1 MSDHKVLLQQ
11 AYQAIER
18 LKARLDTV
26 ERTHKEPIAIIG
38 MACRTPGGANT
49 PDAFW
54 HLLSTGVD
62 AIVEIP
68 RDRWDADA
76 WYDADPDAPG
86 KTYVRAGGF
95 VSGVDQFDA
104 AFFGISPREATSMD
118 PQQRFLLEVTWEA
131 LEHAGQPAD
140 RLAGSPTGVFV
151 GACHQDYLLL
161 QQRVGL
167 AATSDPYSGTG
178 STLSVAAGRI
188 SYALGLAGP
197 TLAVDTACSS
207 SLVAIHLACQN
218 LRTGRCRMALA
229 GGVNLLLTPE
239 PTIYLSKTR
248 ALAPD
253 GRCKS
258 FAAAADGYVRSEGCA
273 MVVLKR
279 LSDARADGD
288 RIIAVIRGTATNHD
302 GRSSGLT
309 VPSGPAQE
317 AVIREA
323 LRDGGIAPEEVGYV
337 EAHGTGTP
345 LGDPIEVRAIAAVLG
360 GPSRTEPLR
369 LGSVKTNVGHLEG
382 AAGVIGLIKAALSLD
397 HEALPPHLH
406 CAEPSAHIPWGELP
420 ITIPTQPTPWPR
432 DPAKRRIAGVSAFGF
447 SGSNAHV
454 VLEEAPVLPAPP
466 EVPGAPGAPG
476 VPGVL
481 EVPGAPGT
489 VERPSHVLTLSAKT
503 PEALRALAGRYRE
516 ALGEDVSL
524 PDFAYSANTGRAR
537 HAHRLAVVAGSTEAA
552 RASLDGFLAGR
563 AGPEVQTGRVEG
575 AIAPDVAFLF
585 TGQGSQYAGM
595 GRQLFETQPT
605 FRRSLERADEL
616 LGPLLGHSLI
626 SMLHAGP
633 DEAAVLDH
641 TAVAQPALFAIEY
654 ALAELWRSWGVVP
667 SAVMGHSVGEYVA
680 ACVAGVISFED
691 GLRLIAERGRLM
703 GALPPGGRMVA
714 VFADEAKVRAAVAA
728 GSERVSIAAVN
739 GPAEVVISGARDAVD
754 AVIARLGTGGGTPRP
769 LRVSHAFHSPLMEP
783 ILDGFERL
791 VSTVELSAPKLTLV
805 SNLTGEPVAPDAMQ
819 PAYFR
824 RHLREPVRFAAG
836 MQALHR
842 KGYRV
847 FVEIGPSPALLGL
860 GRRAVVDDGQAW
872 LGSLRKGGD
881 DWRELLAALAALHLR
896 GVPVDW
902 NGFDRDYSRRRLVLP
917 SYPFQRRRYWIA
929 ATPSLPD
936 SAVASATPAS
946 PSTPSAGQDERSDE
960 PIARWLHGLAWRR
973 ADRPATARGESAG
986 SGRWLICA
994 DRGGVAAELVR
1005 LLEMRGAT
1013 CTQLAPGEESTISL
1027 AGSLAGSPAGSPAGG
1042 FRGVIHLGG
1051 LDDEGEP
1058 SGDNLQVAQARGT
1071 LSVLALIQRLAEATP
1086 APRLWIATRRAQAL
1100 PMDPGPVA
1108 LAHAPLWGLGR
1119 VIALEHPDLWGGLI
1133 DVDAAPAGEVAAV
1146 LLEEIWASRPDD
1158 RAQTAAK
1165 PGSAPHGDGSPDEDP
1180 GAEDQVAYRGGVRHV
1195 ARLERLEFVTRNPDA
1210 APPPAPL
1217 RLRADRSY
1225 LIAGGLGGL
1234 GLTVAQWMIANG
1246 ARHLALLGRRP
1257 VDGHGEGRLAAV
1269 RALEA
1274 AGARVIVQ
1282 QADLGRAEEV
1292 ARAVGEIARSMPP
1305 LAGVVH
1311 AAGLVDDGA
1320 LVRQDP
1326 ARFARVMA
1334 PKVAGAWNLHAATL
1348 GQPLEFFA
1356 LFSSAAAILGSPGQ
1370 GNYAAANAFVD
1381 ALAHHRRALGLP
1393 AVSINWGPW
1402 ADVGMWAAL
1411 GKRGRAVRGVELISP
1426 SRGTEALA
1434 QLLAGDAAQV
1444 AVLPIAWRT
1453 FAAVFPVGHAPRLL
1467 ADLLDELDAAMV
1479 VAGEPRDG
1487 EVAARFLAASPTERP
1502 AIVEGFL
1509 AAQVAA
1515 AMRSD
1520 PEELPRDGNLLEL
1533 GMDSLMVVEVAHHL
1547 KREFHLTLYP
1557 REFYEHPS
1565 IASLAGYL
1573 ASELERAHGIAGPV
1587 AATVVSGRGEA
1598 LPSLPDRRGGASL
1611 ARPAR
1616 RIPGIAFLLSSPR
1629 AGSTLLRVM
1638 LAGHP
1643 ALFCPPELHLLG
1655 FDTLREREAALG
1667 ASYLGEGLE
1676 RAIMELEALDAAGGR
1691 RRVQEWLG
1699 EDLSIQAVY
1708 ERMQALA
1715 GARLVVDKSPTYASS
1730 LETLAHA
1737 EALFEGARYLFL
1749 FRHPYAVIESFV
1761 RKRMDKLVGAGD
1773 TDPYALA
1780 ERIWVASNENTRA
1793 FLRRIPRERG
1803 HAIRYEDLVREPERV
1818 LREACDFLRI
1828 PFDPAVLSPYAGD
1841 RMADGVHPQSV
1852 AIGDPDFLAHT
1863 DVDGRLGERWR
1874 DVHLP
1879 RPLGDAARREA
1890 AELGYEL
1897 PAEAA
1902 ITRGPDEPLAGGPRE
1917 AAELGYELPA
1927 EAAITRGADEPFAG
1941 GPREG
1946 FIEVRGLRLCTL
1958 SWGPEDGPLVVCLH
1972 GFLDHA
1978 GSMKAVAQRLARR
1991 GLRVVAPDL
2000 RGHGRSGHVGAGG
2013 SYHLVDFVADL
2024 DALARTLGP
2033 APFTLVGHSFGAGIA
2048 GLFAGVR
2055 PERLAQLVLV
2065 ELALPTEGRASEPT
2079 DRLATHLD
2087 YLASAQAHPTF
2098 PDLAT
2103 AVERLRTVV
2112 PIPPAQALATVER
2125 LTEPCAGG
2133 VRWRWDPL
2141 LRTRAG
2147 VTFHGLEL
2155 PPERFRELVGRA
2167 RCPVTLVYGDAS
2179 DLRRASRSAVPGGLD
2194 ERARDV
2200 VLRGGHNLHL
2210 ESPAELAEVIAAA
2223 VPQPS

>member
-239 PTIYLSKTR
+239 PTVYLSKTR

-258 FAAAADGYVRSEGCA
+258 FAAAADGYARSEGCA
-273 MVVLKR
+273 IVVLKR

-360 GPSRTEPLR
+360 GPARTEPLR

-382 AAGVIGLIKAALSLD
+382 AAGVIGLIKAALSLE
-397 HEALPPHLH
+397 HEAVPPHLH
-406 CAEPSAHIPWGELP
+406 CEQPSAHIPWRELP
-420 ITIPTQPTPWPR
+420 ITIPTRPTPWPR

-454 VLEEAPVLPAPP
+454 VLEEAPVAPAAAAGP
-466 EVPGAPGAPG
+466 
-476 VPGVL
+476 L
-481 EVPGAPGT
+481 
-489 VERPSHVLTLSAKT
+489 RPSHVLTLSAKT

-516 ALGEDVSL
+516 ALGEDVAL

-537 HAHRLAVVAGSTEAA
+537 HPHRLAVIAGSTAAA

-563 AGPEVQTGRVEG
+563 AGLEVQTGRVEG

-616 LGPLLGHSLI
+616 LRPLLGRSLI
-626 SMLHAGP
+626 AVLHAGP

-641 TAVAQPALFAIEY
+641 TAVAQPALFALEY

-667 SAVMGHSVGEYVA
+667 SAVLGHSVGEYVA

-703 GALPPGGRMVA
+703 GALPPGGTMMA
-714 VFADEAKVRAAVAA
+714 VFADEAKVRAAVEA
-728 GSERVSIAAVN
+728 GAERVSIAAVN

-754 AVIARLGTGGGTPRP
+754 AVIARLGAGGGTPRP
-769 LRVSHAFHSPLMEP
+769 LRVSHAFHSPLMDP
-783 ILDGFERL
+783 ILDPFERL
-791 VSTVELSAPKLTLV
+791 VSTVALSPPKLTLV
-805 SNLTGEPVAPDAMQ
+805 SNLTGEPVAPDAMR
-819 PAYFR
+819 PGYFR

-872 LGSLRKGGD
+872 LPSLRKGGD
-881 DWRELLAALAALHLR
+881 DWRELLAALTALHLR

-902 NGFDRDYSRRRLVLP
+902 NGFDRDYPRRRLVLP

-929 ATPSLPD
+929 AGPSRPD
-936 SAVASATPAS
+936 SAVAPAISAPQPTV
-946 PSTPSAGQDERSDE
+946 QDERSAE

-973 ADRPATARGESAG
+973 ADRTAIRRGEPSSA
-986 SGRWLICA
+986 GRWLLCA
-994 DRGGVAAELVR
+994 DRGGVAAELAR

-1027 AGSLAGSPAGSPAGG
+1027 ATSPAGG

-1058 SGDNLQVAQARGT
+1058 SGDNLQAAQARGT

-1086 APRLWIATRRAQAL
+1086 APRLWIVTRRAQAL
-1100 PMDPGPVA
+1100 PMDRGPVA

-1133 DVDAAPAGEVAAV
+1133 DVDAAPAGEVAAA
-1146 LLEEIWASRPDD
+1146 LLEEIWDPRPDD
-1158 RAQTAAK
+1158 RARSAAK
-1165 PGSAPHGDGSPDEDP
+1165 PGSKAHGDGSSDDDP

-1195 ARLERLEFVTRNPDA
+1195 ARLERLEQAIRNPDA
-1210 APPPAPL
+1210 ASPPAPVRLEHLEHPEQAIRNPDEAPPPAPL

-1234 GLTVAQWMIANG
+1234 GLTVAQWMVANG
-1246 ARHLALLGRRP
+1246 ARHLALLGRTP
-1257 VDGHGEGRLAAV
+1257 VDEQGGERLAAV
-1269 RALEA
+1269 RALKA

-1282 QADLGRAEEV
+1282 QADLGRVEEV
-1292 ARAVGEIARSMPP
+1292 VRAVGELARSLPP

-1311 AAGLVDDGA
+1311 AAGLIDDGM

-1334 PKVAGAWNLHAATL
+1334 PKVAGAWNLHAGTL

-1370 GNYAAANAFVD
+1370 GNYAAANAFLD
-1381 ALAHHRRALGLP
+1381 ALAHHRRVLGLP

-1411 GKRGRAVRGVELISP
+1411 GTRGRVVRGVGLISP
-1426 SRGTEALA
+1426 ARGTEALA
-1434 QLLAGDAAQV
+1434 RLLAGDAAQV

-1453 FAAVFPVGHAPRLL
+1453 FATVLPVGQAPRLL
-1467 ADLLDELDAAMV
+1467 ADLLDEPDAAPAR
-1479 VAGEPRDG
+1479 AGERRDG
-1487 EVAARFLAASPTERP
+1487 EIAARFFAASPMERP

-1520 PEELPRDGNLLEL
+1520 PKELPRDGNLLEL

-1565 IASLAGYL
+1565 LASLSGYL

-1587 AATVVSGRGEA
+1587 AATVAPHRGEA
-1598 LPSLPDRRGGASL
+1598 LPSLPARRGGVAID
-1611 ARPAR
+1611 RPVR

-1667 ASYLGEGLE
+1667 TSYLGEGLQ
-1676 RAIMELEALDAAGGR
+1676 RAIMELEGLDAARGQ
-1691 RRVQEWLG
+1691 RRVQGWLD
-1699 EDLSIQAVY
+1699 EDLAIHAVY
-1708 ERMQALA
+1708 ERLQALA

-1730 LETLAHA
+1730 LETLEHA
-1737 EALFEGARYLFL
+1737 EAVFDGARYLFL

-1780 ERIWVASNENTRA
+1780 ERIWVAANENTRA

-1818 LREACDFLRI
+1818 MREACDFLQI
-1828 PFDPAVLSPYAGD
+1828 PFDPAVLSPYAGN

-1863 DVDGRLGERWR
+1863 GVDRRLGERWR

-1879 RPLGDAARREA
+1879 RPLGDAARRVA
-1890 AELGYEL
+1890 AEMGYEL
-1897 PAEAA
+1897 PAEPAA
-1902 ITRGPDEPLAGGPRE
+1902 ARGPDEPLAR
-1917 AAELGYELPA
+1917 
-1927 EAAITRGADEPFAG
+1927 

-1946 FIEVRGLRLCTL
+1946 FVEVRGLRLCTL
-1958 SWGPEDGPLVVCLH
+1958 SWGPEDGPVVVCLH

-1978 GSMKAVAQRLARR
+1978 GSMAAVAQRLARR

-2065 ELALPTEGRASEPT
+2065 ELSIPTDGRASEST
-2079 DRLATHLD
+2079 DRLSTHLD
-2087 YLASAQAHPTF
+2087 YLASAQVHPTF

-2103 AVERLRTVV
+2103 AVERLRAVT
-2112 PIPPAQALATVER
+2112 PIPPAQALATIER
-2125 LTEPCAGG
+2125 VTEPCDGG
-2133 VRWRWDPL
+2133 IRWRWDPL

-2167 RCPVTLVYGDAS
+2167 RCPVTLVYGDDS
-2179 DLRRASRSAVPGGLD
+2179 DLRRVCQAAIPGGLD
-2194 ERARDV
+2194 GRARRV

-2210 ESPAELAEVIAAA
+2210 DSPAELAEVIAAA
-2223 VPQPS
+2223 AAGAAIPQTS